1 MGEKYFGV
9 KVRKNNFLENTFI
22 VFCPMCTNTKTL
34 TKLVFRAGKVY
45 SALSSMIF
53 GSLLGCDRTIF
64 CKSDEC
70 SSHMMSCGLKLP
82 GC

>member
-1 MGEKYFGV
+1 V
-9 KVRKNNFLENTFI
+9 VIVPKNNFLEI
-22 VFCPMCTNTKTL
+22 HIYSSMCTNTKTL
-34 TKLVFRAGKVY
+34 TKLFFRAGNVY

-53 GSLLGCDRTIF
+53 GTLLGCDRIF
-64 CKSDEC
+64 RKSDDC